1 MTPRNNPNAKVF
13 VVNYMAHDLSDAHR
27 FIGFPGEAC
36 HSCSRNHAPL
46 IYVTKGHVPFN
57 PQTLYQMA
65 LKLKDFSSDDF
76 LLISGSAVLAA
87 MAMAILK
94 ETNDLENVN
103 VLLYNANSNS
113 YDPGR
118 INGYVDFKE

>member
-1 MTPRNNPNAKVF
+1 MPPRINPNAKVY
-13 VVNYMAHDLSDAHR
+13 VVNYMAHDLSDAKR
-27 FIGFPGEAC
+27 FTQ
-36 HSCSRNHAPL
+36 HPL

-57 PQTLYQMA
+57 PQTMYQMA
-65 LKLKDFSSDDF
+65 LKLKDFGADDF

-103 VLLYNANSNS
+103 VLLYNANTNS

-118 INGYVDFKE
+118 INGFVDLSE